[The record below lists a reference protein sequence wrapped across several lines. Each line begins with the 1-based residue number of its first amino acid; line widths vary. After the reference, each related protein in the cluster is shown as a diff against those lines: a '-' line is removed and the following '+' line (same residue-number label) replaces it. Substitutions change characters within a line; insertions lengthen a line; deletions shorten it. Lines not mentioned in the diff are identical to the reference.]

1 MDNLRM
7 LTREETAELF
17 SISLPTLKMWLETG
31 VLKPIRTGRNYMY
44 SQEAIKKFQQKYE
57 GYEMDNLVHVNE
69 TLEKIRL
76 IENEEKEKVN
86 KTQENQLSIAS
97 RRKIQNKNK
106 ILEMVLENDKEE
118 KTLFIRSNAK
128 IGKEMNCS
136 AESVANYIKE
146 LIKEGKLYKEVFVE
160 EDSSITRRA
169 LSTEPFNFE

>member
-1 MDNLRM
+1 MKELQM
-7 LTREETAELF
+7 LTKDQTARIF
-17 SISLPTLKMWLETG
+17 DISIPTLDMWRETG

-44 SQEAIKKFQQKYE
+44 SQEAIKEFQERYE

-69 TLEKIRL
+69 TLEMIRL
-76 IENEEKEKVN
+76 IENKEKERVN
-86 KTQENQLSIAS
+86 KAQENQLSIAS
-97 RRKIQNKNK
+97 KRKIQNKNK

-118 KTLFIRSNAK
+118 KTLFIKSNAK
-128 IGKEMNCS
+128 IGKEINCS